1 MANLPAG
8 FLEALATKYA
18 VLDRDS
24 KARSGLEEAQT
35 AQIAP
40 NAASQRALQ
49 TAQTGQVQAT
59 TEQVA
64 PLAQSQIATGLAN
77 QGEAAARSGLYG
89 AQVQSTLHDLIDA
102 PEESLRHFGTTVL
115 GLPSLGQ
122 SNVIGGTPSA
132 AAAAPGLGGSITRR
146 QTSILDTDTGNGGL
160 GIHLNKGIASV
171 PGKGMP
177 GYAQGTTSVPGP
189 GQTISTG
196 SWEGPM
202 QSAPTPT
209 STLAQGAGIKRVPRL
224 PLKGGTTK
232 VPGKGS
238 GDTVPAMLEPKEAVL
253 NKDAADIMGRGLIG
267 VLNALGNAK
276 AGTKPAPATK
286 GMP

>member
-35 AQIAP
+35 AQVAP

-49 TAQTGQVQAT
+49 GAQTGQVQAT
-59 TEQVA
+59 TAQVA
-64 PLAQSQIATGLAN
+64 PLAASQIQTGQAN
-77 QGEAAARSGLYG
+77 SAEAAARSGLYG
-89 AQVQSTLHDLIDA
+89 AQQQSTLHDLIDA
-102 PEESLRHFGTTVL
+102 PEESLRHFGSTVL
-115 GLPSLGQ
+115 NLPSIGQ
-122 SNVIGGTPSA
+122 PNNVIGGSPTATA
-132 AAAAPGLGGSITRR
+132 ASGPATRV
-146 QTSILDTDTGNGGL
+146 QKSILDTDTGDGGL

-171 PGKGMP
+171 PGKGKGMP
-177 GYAQGTTSVPGP
+177 GYAQGTSSVPGP
-189 GQTISTG
+189 GQTVSTG
-196 SWEGPM
+196 SWEGPV

-224 PLKGGTTK
+224 PLAKGTAK
-232 VPGKGS
+232 VPGKGDE
-238 GDTVPAMLEPKEAVL
+238 DTVPAMLTPEEAVL
-253 NKDAADIMGRGLIG
+253 NKGAAKIMGRGLIG
-267 VLNALGNAK
+267 VLNALGNNSASPK
-276 AGTKPAPATK
+276 GAPATK